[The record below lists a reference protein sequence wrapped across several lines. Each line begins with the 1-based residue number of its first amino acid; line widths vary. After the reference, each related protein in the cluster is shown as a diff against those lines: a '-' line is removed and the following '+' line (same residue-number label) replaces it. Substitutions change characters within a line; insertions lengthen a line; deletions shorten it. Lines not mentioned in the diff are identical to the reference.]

1 MLGFGSAFG
10 SSWGHSNGMT
20 HKYNKKKI
28 MCDQNA
34 PAASE
39 LVDGQVAELTSEA
52 ASSSTSRQKPDGP
65 LAADRKIFEGSAD
78 CSPAE
83 SACDAH

>member
-1 MLGFGSAFG
+1 MDSDAFSEEMVIHTRRAPG
-10 SSWGHSNGMT
+10 VM

-28 MCDQNA
+28 MCDKNA

-39 LVDGQVAELTSEA
+39 LVDGQVV

-65 LAADRKIFEGSAD
+65 LAADHKIFEGSAD
-78 CSPAE
+78 SSPAE
-83 SACDAH
+83 SACDAR